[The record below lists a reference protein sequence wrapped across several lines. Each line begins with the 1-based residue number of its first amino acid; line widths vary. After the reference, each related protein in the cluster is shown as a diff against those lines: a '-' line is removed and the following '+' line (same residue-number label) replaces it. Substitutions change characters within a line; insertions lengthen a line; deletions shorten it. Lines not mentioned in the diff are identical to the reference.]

1 VVITVQAALKSMR
14 TYLCGSKPV
23 KPIRTTMKQTE
34 HSIDADIRSKVPAVT
49 FAFWL
54 IKICA
59 TTLGETG
66 GDALSMT
73 LNLGY
78 TISTVIFLPS
88 SSGLRRLRSGREPIV
103 RFFTGA

>member
-1 VVITVQAALKSMR
+1 MT
-14 TYLCGSKPV
+14 GSPLSINE
-23 KPIRTTMKQTE
+23 PDGQTE
-34 HSIDADIRSKVPAVT
+34 GCRPSRGLMSKVPAVT

-73 LNLGY
+73 LGLGFAM
-78 TISTVIFLPS
+78 STAIFFGIFLVAVTAQIRA
-88 SSGLRRLRSGREPIV
+88 GTYH
-103 RFFTGA
+103 RFLY